1 MQRLGLEKIAK
12 LQNISKKDFNK
23 VKKMQEKSIGELK
36 AIARLRRINNFIK
49 LTKEDLIL
57 TLSKSESNAL
67 ENNNNNNNN
76 NNSNNNNTNNDNNKI
91 SYIRIVLRRLGNT
104 ITNKDRKK
112 IKKELYETGKNQN
125 LSDSEKEKTYDNLV
139 NLVRTLDKKEKYH
152 YQDRDDLDYYGIK
165 DIENL
170 FYDDFDNNIYYKPI
184 LTDSSLKKKTEFR
197 R

>member
-67 ENNNNNNNN
+67 ENNNNN
-76 NNSNNNNTNNDNNKI
+76 SNNNNTNNDNNKI

-112 IKKELYETGKNQN
+112 IKKEVYEMQKN
-125 LSDSEKEKTYDNLV
+125 
-139 NLVRTLDKKEKYH
+139 
-152 YQDRDDLDYYGIK
+152 
-165 DIENL
+165 
-170 FYDDFDNNIYYKPI
+170 
-184 LTDSSLKKKTEFR
+184 
-197 R
+197 

>member
-76 NNSNNNNTNNDNNKI
+76 NNDNNK
-91 SYIRIVLRRLGNT
+91 
-104 ITNKDRKK
+104 
-112 IKKELYETGKNQN
+112 
-125 LSDSEKEKTYDNLV
+125 
-139 NLVRTLDKKEKYH
+139 
-152 YQDRDDLDYYGIK
+152 
-165 DIENL
+165 
-170 FYDDFDNNIYYKPI
+170 
-184 LTDSSLKKKTEFR
+184 
-197 R
+197 